1 MLLYACNP
9 AQFLDQIHVIYM
21 WIVEQEHYFEET
33 IKMRNLL
40 QEFRTFHGIRKP
52 TILGVREHV
61 FTGSVSSLA
70 WFMSAQETVFVTLS
84 QRVLANPLKIRM
96 HYGHPD
102 VFDRLWFISRGGISK
117 ASRTINISE
126 DIFAGFNCTLRGG
139 TVTHH
144 EYIQAGKGRDVGL
157 NQIAM
162 FEAKVASGNG
172 EQVLSRDVYRLGHR
186 LDFFRMLS
194 FYYTTVGFF
203 ISNMIVVLTIFVFL
217 WGRVYLAL
225 SGIEASL
232 TTGKNALANKA
243 LTAALNQQLVVQLGL
258 LTILPMVV
266 ENALELG
273 FTTALWDM
281 ITMQLQLASVFFTF
295 SMGTRMH
302 YFGRTL
308 LHGGAKYRATGRG
321 FVVKHE
327 KFAENYRL
335 YSRSHFTK
343 GIELI
348 LLLVVYEAYGS
359 ATSSTTYILVTITS
373 WFLAL
378 TWIMAPFVFNPSGF
392 DWLKTVEDYDDFMQ
406 WLWFKGDIFVKVEQS
421 WEVWWEEEQS
431 HFRTTGMWG
440 KLLEIVLDLRFFLFQ
455 YGIVYHLSIANG
467 SKSIFV
473 YLISWSYMLVAGA
486 LHYVLSSANERFA
499 AKRHGLYRAIQAIV
513 IVLIVAIILVLL
525 FVTNFKVLDLITSL
539 LAFLPTG
546 WGILQI
552 CLVLRR
558 PFLDNSSIWRTIK
571 AVARLYDL
579 GMGMIVMAPVAI
591 LSWLPGFQAMQT
603 RILYNQAFSRGL
615 QISRLLVGKK
625 GGRIGD

>member
-1 MLLYACNP
+1 MLLYTCNP
-9 AQFLDQIHVIYM
+9 AQFLDQIHVTYM
-21 WIVEQEHYFEET
+21 WFVEQEHYFEET

-203 ISNMIVVLTIFVFL
+203 ISNMIVVLTVFVFL
-217 WGRVYLAL
+217 WSRVYLAL

-232 TTGKNALANKA
+232 TTGNNALSNRA

-266 ENALELG
+266 ENALEHG

-308 LHGGAKYRATGRG
+308 LHGGAKYRA
-321 FVVKHE
+321 F
-327 KFAENYRL
+327 
-335 YSRSHFTK
+335 
-343 GIELI
+343 
-348 LLLVVYEAYGS
+348 
-359 ATSSTTYILVTITS
+359 
-373 WFLAL
+373 
-378 TWIMAPFVFNPSGF
+378 PP
-392 DWLKTVEDYDDFMQ
+392 
-406 WLWFKGDIFVKVEQS
+406 
-421 WEVWWEEEQS
+421 
-431 HFRTTGMWG
+431 
-440 KLLEIVLDLRFFLFQ
+440 
-455 YGIVYHLSIANG
+455 
-467 SKSIFV
+467 
-473 YLISWSYMLVAGA
+473 
-486 LHYVLSSANERFA
+486 
-499 AKRHGLYRAIQAIV
+499 
-513 IVLIVAIILVLL
+513 
-525 FVTNFKVLDLITSL
+525 
-539 LAFLPTG
+539 LP
-546 WGILQI
+546 
-552 CLVLRR
+552 R
-558 PFLDNSSIWRTIK
+558 
-571 AVARLYDL
+571 
-579 GMGMIVMAPVAI
+579 
-591 LSWLPGFQAMQT
+591 
-603 RILYNQAFSRGL
+603 
-615 QISRLLVGKK
+615 
-625 GGRIGD
+625 